1 MSQQTKDDL
10 LGFALFGV
18 LALFLIL
25 VNVLMTL

>member
-10 LGFALFGV
+10 LGFALFGG
-18 LALFLIL
+18 LTLFLIL